1 MTKISEDRLR
11 ELAEEYGDMA
21 GKLTGELQDGPGAAS
36 AFYMSASLGEVASIA
51 LELLSLRTSPPPS
64 GEAGEVVEPIRYVT
78 LGLGEWVVGTY
89 LHDDMPAICFGPA
102 PEPKAPGEKPTEEV
116 AKYATFNGAVVLSF
130 ANASAATGMLDLVK
144 EAMDRKRYALP
155 TIKEPTDE

>member
-51 LELLSLRTSPPPS
+51 IELLSLRTSPPPS
-64 GEAGEVVEPIRYVT
+64 GEAGEVKPSAYFIQERD
-78 LGLGEWVVGTY
+78 
-89 LHDDMPAICFGPA
+89 DDMLICAEHWNYGSICVA
-102 PEPKAPGEKPTEEV
+102 RRPKLATNDEWRPQAQRIV
-116 AKYATFNGAVVLSF
+116 AAL
-130 ANASAATGMLDLVK
+130 
-144 EAMDRKRYALP
+144 EAMRALP

>member
-1 MTKISEDRLR
+1 MTMISEDRLR

-64 GEAGEVVEPIRYVT
+64 GEAGERESVIEWCAEEIEVLQQSLVAACNRSFNAGDQGSAIIERNQADGIRAAVA
-78 LGLGEWVVGTY
+78 L
-89 LHDDMPAICFGPA
+89 LHSKGDAI
-102 PEPKAPGEKPTEEV
+102 
-116 AKYATFNGAVVLSF
+116 
-130 ANASAATGMLDLVK
+130 
-144 EAMDRKRYALP
+144 RALP
-155 TIKEPTDE
+155 TIKEPTDGKQGGE